1 MHRTYFSHFGMLLYM
16 LTMRMA
22 ILFFVPPKKKEIS
35 YFSLLFSEEKL
46 LLHLLESFEF
56 LLNFFN

>member
-1 MHRTYFSHFGMLLYM
+1 MY
-16 LTMRMA
+16 TMRMA
-22 ILFFVPPKKKEIS
+22 ILFFVPLEKKIS